1 MLGRASDVRKEY
13 RSGHKVMSEN
23 QLENARAANGL
34 LRTKLDLVTEE
45 NDALRARLSDYEAL
59 LSRVEFLEKHR
70 CPDCRF
76 DGLAVTPCVRHHG
89 CEHGLSPEMCGVLGY
104 DHAWDETWEHQK
116 KRAEYAEAERDALH
130 ARVEELENEMQSKE
144 KNEEWP
150 QFLEDTEETVFD
162 CTTSLIWQK
171 DHAGPMSWQEAID
184 YASKLEL
191 AGHSDWRLP
200 TIEELITL
208 IDFGKHDPAS
218 VFPNMPSKRFWSSS
232 PYSENYAWG
241 AYFRNGYVLDN
252 FVYYDYC
259 VRCVRP

>member
-1 MLGRASDVRKEY
+1 
-13 RSGHKVMSEN
+13 MSEN

-45 NDALRARLSDYEAL
+45 NDALRAR
-59 LSRVEFLEKHR
+59 
-70 CPDCRF
+70 
-76 DGLAVTPCVRHHG
+76 
-89 CEHGLSPEMCGVLGY
+89 
-104 DHAWDETWEHQK
+104 
-116 KRAEYAEAERDALH
+116 
-130 ARVEELENEMQSKE
+130 VEELENEMQSKE

-150 QFLEDTEETVFD
+150 QFLKDTEETVFD

-171 DHAGPMSWQEAID
+171 DHAGPMSWQEAMD